1 MSNKSRRWKSILTM
15 LTLAALVATVYA
27 LRTQLGDTLHSLRE
41 ANPWPILLVI
51 PLTFL
56 NNYSQ
61 AKVYQG
67 LFGIF
72 GDKFETRWLIRLSLE
87 LNLVNTVFPSGG
99 VSGFSYLNLR
109 SKEHGVTTGRST
121 FVQMLRIATIWVSFQ
136 ILLGVGL
143 LVLAVSGRANN
154 FVMLLAGSLVTLLL
168 VGTGGVAYIIGSQ
181 RRIHAFSKWLAV
193 NLNRLI
199 HLVRSNPETINLD
212 KVNRALTE
220 LHECYILIRH
230 KPGVLKSPMIY
241 ALLVSLCEISAIYS
255 VFVAFGYVIN
265 PGAVIIAYAV
275 ACLGG
280 VISVLP
286 GGVGTYEGLM
296 AGVFAASG
304 VRAAVSLPV
313 IIAYRVISMTLQLP
327 LGYYFYQKAL
337 RAKPRV

>member
-27 LRTQLGDTLHSLRE
+27 LRSQLGDTINSLQE
-41 ANPWPILLVI
+41 ANPWPILLII
-51 PLTFL
+51 PLTFY
-56 NNYSQ
+56 NHYAQ
-61 AKVYQG
+61 GKVYQG
-67 LFGIF
+67 LFSIF
-72 GDKFETRWLIRLSLE
+72 GDHFSARQMMRLSLE
-87 LNLVNTVFPSGG
+87 MNLVNTLFPSGG

-109 SKEHGVTTGRST
+109 TKESGVTTGRST
-121 FVQMLRIATIWVSFQ
+121 FVQMLRVTTIWVSFQ

-143 LVLAVSGRANN
+143 LVLALSGRANN
-154 FVMLLAGSLVTLLL
+154 FVMLIAGSLVTLLL
-168 VGTGGVAYIIGSQ
+168 VGTGGVAYVIGSQ
-181 RRIHAFSKWLAV
+181 RRIHVFSKWLAV

-199 HLVRSNPETINLD
+199 HLVRSNPETINLE
-212 KVNRALTE
+212 KVNQALTE
-220 LHECYILIRH
+220 LHECYLLIRH

-241 ALLVSLCEISAIYS
+241 ALLVSLCEVASIYA

-280 VISVLP
+280 IISVLP
-286 GGVGTYEGLM
+286 AGVGTYEGLM
-296 AGVFAASG
+296 TGVFTAAG

-313 IIAYRVISMTLQLP
+313 IIAYRVVSMSLQLP
-327 LGYYFYQKAL
+327 VGYYFYQKSL